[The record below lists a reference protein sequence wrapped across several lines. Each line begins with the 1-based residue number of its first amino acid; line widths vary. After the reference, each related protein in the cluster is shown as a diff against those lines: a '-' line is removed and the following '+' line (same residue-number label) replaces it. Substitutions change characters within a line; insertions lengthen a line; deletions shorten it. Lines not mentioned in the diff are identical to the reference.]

1 MLFKRGL
8 WAIVNDSRMENVSL
22 PKYIDLSLGKSD
34 IETVVLRVFPKESFK
49 IILSSWGRSYYKQV

>member
-8 WAIVNDSRMENVSL
+8 WAIVNDSRIENVSL

-34 IETVVLRVFPKESFK
+34 IETVVSSFFPKESFK
-49 IILSSWGRSYYKQV
+49 IILSSWRRSYYKQV

>member
-8 WAIVNDSRMENVSL
+8 WAIVNDSRIENVSL

-34 IETVVLRVFPKESFK
+34 IETVVSRAFPKESSK